1 MSTTYPADSAD
12 DHAHLGFA
20 TRAIHAGQAPEPQT
34 GAVIV
39 PIYQTSTYAQPALGQ
54 HAGYD
59 YSRTD
64 NPTRSALQIA
74 LASLEGGR
82 FGLAFASGMAAT
94 TTLLL
99 LFKAGDHVVV
109 GDDVYGG
116 TYRLFH
122 RILRNFGLEFTFV
135 DMSDPQAVAE
145 AVRPETRLIWL
156 ETPTNPLLKVAD
168 IRAVAEVARGVG
180 GQRPLVAVDNTFAS
194 PYLQQPLAHGADLVM
209 HSSTKYLGGHSDVVG
224 GALVTS
230 DEELYQRLKFT
241 QNAAGAVPGPFDA
254 WLTLRGLKTLAL
266 RMQAHS
272 SNGMAVAQFL
282 KGHPKVRRVLY
293 PGLPEHPGFDVA
305 QRQMTCG
312 FGGMLSCELH
322 GGAAAA
328 QALVERTRLFTLA
341 ESLGGV
347 ESLIEVPAVMTHASV
362 AGSALEVPAGLVRLS
377 VGIEDVQ
384 DLVADLDQA
393 LAGV

>member
-1 MSTTYPADSAD
+1 MYPADTAT
-12 DHAHLGFA
+12 DHTHLGFA

-74 LASLEGGR
+74 LAALEGGR
-82 FGLAFASGMAAT
+82 HGLAFASGMAAT

-99 LFKAGDHVVV
+99 LYKAGDHVIV

-122 RILRNFGLEFTFV
+122 RILENFGLEFSFV
-135 DMSDPQAVAE
+135 NTTDPN
-145 AVRPETRLIWL
+145 AVRAALRPTTRLIWL
-156 ETPTNPLLKVAD
+156 ETPTNPLLKIVD
-168 IRAVAEVARGVG
+168 IRAIADVAHATTP
-180 GQRPLVAVDNTFAS
+180 RPLIVVDNTFAS
-194 PYLQQPLAHGADLVM
+194 PYLQQPLGHSADVVM
-209 HSSTKYLGGHSDVVG
+209 HSTTKYLGGHSDVVG
-224 GALVTS
+224 GALITS
-230 DEELYQRLKFT
+230 DDELYERLKFT
-241 QNAAGAVPGPFDA
+241 QNAAGGVPGPFDA

-266 RMQAHS
+266 RMQQHS
-272 SNGMAVAQFL
+272 HNGMRVAHFL
-282 KGHPKVRRVLY
+282 QAHPNVRHVIY
-293 PGLPEHPGFDVA
+293 PGLPNHPGHAVA
-305 QRQMTCG
+305 QRQMPCG
-312 FGGMLSCELH
+312 FGGMVSCELH
-322 GGAAAA
+322 GGARAA

-377 VGIEDVQ
+377 VGIEDID
-384 DLVADLDQA
+384 DLLADLDQA
-393 LAGV
+393 LRSV

>member
-1 MSTTYPADSAD
+1 MYPADTAD
-12 DHAHLGFA
+12 DYAHLGFA
-20 TRAIHAGQAPEPQT
+20 TRAIHAGQAPEPTT

-74 LASLEGGR
+74 LAALEGGSH
-82 FGLAFASGMAAT
+82 GLVFASGMAAT

-99 LFKAGDHVVV
+99 LFKAGDHVIV

-122 RILRNFGLEFTFV
+122 RILENFGLEFSFV
-135 DMSDPQAVAE
+135 NTTDANAVA
-145 AVRPETRLIWL
+145 AALRPTTRLIWL
-156 ETPTNPLLKVAD
+156 ETPTNPLLKVVD
-168 IRAVAEVARGVG
+168 IECIANLARSVG
-180 GQRPLVAVDNTFAS
+180 EHRPYVVVDNTFAS
-194 PYLQQPLAHGADLVM
+194 PYLQQPLAHGADVVM
-209 HSSTKYLGGHSDVVG
+209 HSTTKYLGGHSDVVG

-230 DEELYQRLKFT
+230 DDDLYARLKFT
-241 QNAAGAVPGPFDA
+241 QNAAGAVPGPFDT

-272 SNGMAVAQFL
+272 ANGLAVAQFL
-282 KGHPKVRRVLY
+282 QQHPKVRHVIY
-293 PGLPEHPGFDVA
+293 PGLPDHPNYDVA
-305 QRQMTCG
+305 ARQMPRG

-322 GGAAAA
+322 GGDEAA
-328 QALVERTRLFTLA
+328 QALVERTKLFTLA

-377 VGIEDVQ
+377 VGIEDLA
-384 DLVADLDQA
+384 DLLADLDQA